1 MLAGGVN
8 AEARETH
15 APRHRRGV
23 HDGAA
28 AVLQQGGNFVFQI
41 KLIYLIDF
49 YHSLKMSARSVDNL
63 EEYDIGIN
71 TRLTLWEAE
80 I

>member
-1 MLAGGVN
+1 MPTQVGHNMMSLFEEG
-8 AEARETH
+8 R
-15 APRHRRGV
+15 
-23 HDGAA
+23 
-28 AVLQQGGNFVFQI
+28 NFAFPI
-41 KLIYLIDF
+41 KLIFLIDF
-49 YHSLKMSARSVDNL
+49 YHSLKMSVPSVDNL